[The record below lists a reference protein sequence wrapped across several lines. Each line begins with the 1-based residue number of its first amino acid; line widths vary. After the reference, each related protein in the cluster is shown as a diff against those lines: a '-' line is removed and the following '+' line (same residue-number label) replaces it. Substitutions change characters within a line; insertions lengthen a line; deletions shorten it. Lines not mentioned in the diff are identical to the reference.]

1 MIVPLFFSLPTIPY
15 LILFSCQTR
24 NSTWYVAYTGV
35 PALAAGLYFKAFSG
49 KEILENPAIYNVC
62 HLLFFTFIN
71 VMVMDHVISLSFC
84 CYEAKKYSDIDL
96 QEPRQKVGK
105 SKKRLALW
113 GIGAFAHALII

>member
-1 MIVPLFFSLPTIPY
+1 M
-15 LILFSCQTR
+15 
-24 NSTWYVAYTGV
+24 AYTGV